1 MEEKKFLY
9 QVYIDETHP
18 EECAI
23 VPREILREWDEEQHY
38 YLIDTEI
45 FLSDKTY
52 KTDII
57 SEHYINRWVNLS
69 SSGGI
74 KAILKT
80 SKTKAEELFRDKV
93 YELGR
98 KHRKAAQHELDLAD
112 DFFKK
117 GGQYDRYD
125 D

>member
-9 QVYIDETHP
+9 QVYIDEAYP
-18 EECAI
+18 DECAI

-45 FLSDKTY
+45 FLSDKAY

-69 SSGGI
+69 SNGEIGVI
-74 KAILKT
+74 FKT
-80 SKTKAEELFRDKV
+80 SKSKAEELFRDRM

-98 KHRKAAQHELDLAD
+98 KHRKVAHLELDLAD
-112 DFFKK
+112 EFFKK